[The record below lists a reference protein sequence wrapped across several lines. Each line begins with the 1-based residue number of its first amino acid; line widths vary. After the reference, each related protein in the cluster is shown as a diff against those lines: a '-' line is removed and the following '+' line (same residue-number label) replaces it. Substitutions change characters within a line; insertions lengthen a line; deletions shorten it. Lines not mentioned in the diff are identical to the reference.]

1 MNGENSFSA
10 IRSFGHGGLPPF
22 APAALP
28 RCHVK
33 SDAETTVAE
42 LRELV
47 AAFIR
52 ERDWEQFH
60 DPKNL
65 SMAIAT
71 EAAELMEHFRWA
83 KNDEARDLVKDTA
96 RRHEVGEEL
105 ADILAFVLSFA
116 NTADIDLS
124 EALRAK
130 MTKNARKYPADDYQ
144 GRY

>member
-1 MNGENSFSA
+1 MTT
-10 IRSFGHGGLPPF
+10 
-22 APAALP
+22 
-28 RCHVK
+28 
-33 SDAETTVAE
+33 DADTTVAA
-42 LRELV
+42 LRKLV

-52 ERDWEQFH
+52 ERNWEQFH

-83 KNDEARDLVKDTA
+83 TSAEARDLVHDPDKHQA
-96 RRHEVGEEL
+96 ISEEI
-105 ADILAFVLSFA
+105 ADILAFLLSFA

-124 EALRAK
+124 AALHAK
-130 MTKNARKYPADDYQ
+130 MAKNARKYPPDEYQ